1 MEPFLFSPSSAADM
15 AQYPVDAA
23 PADAASLDAE
33 RTPEGRA
40 SAVSIYRLTV
50 QFGDCD
56 PANIVFYPNYYRWFD
71 AATHRLCTGVGLDW
85 ISLRDQY
92 GVVGMPL
99 VDTGA
104 RFRQPASFGDHLEIE
119 SSVIECARKTLRLRH
134 LVRRGDTLLV
144 EGFEVRVLGARHPDD
159 PKRLRALEIPEK
171 IRNALTRREDSD
183 RTR

>member
-1 MEPFLFSPSSAADM
+1 MNQRWAQRLEMTTCTSVGALSAPGSFPSQRGLLESPSTDYEHS
-15 AQYPVDAA
+15 QHENGQP
-23 PADAASLDAE
+23 E
-33 RTPEGRA
+33 RTGRERGQEDA
-40 SAVSIYRLTV
+40 PR
-50 QFGDCD
+50 
-56 PANIVFYPNYYRWFD
+56 D
-71 AATHRLCTGVGLDW
+71 AATHHLCTGGGLDW

-92 GVVGMPL
+92 GVIGMPL

-104 RFRQPASFGDHLEIE
+104 SFRQPASFGDHLEIE
-119 SSVIECARKTLRLRH
+119 SSVVECARKTLRLRH

-171 IRNALTRREDSD
+171 IRNALTRREDGD

>member
-1 MEPFLFSPSSAADM
+1 MARRPVNGVPAHAADLD
-15 AQYPVDAA
+15 PERA
-23 PADAASLDAE
+23 PE
-33 RTPEGRA
+33 RRA
-40 SAVSIYRLTV
+40 LSVSSSSIYRLTV

-71 AATHRLCTGVGLDW
+71 AATHHLCTQVGLDW

-104 RFRQPASFGDHLEIE
+104 SFRQPASFGDHLEIE
-119 SSVIECARKTLRLRH
+119 SSVVECARKTLRLRH

-159 PKRLRALEIPEK
+159 PKRLRALEIPKE
-171 IRNALTRREDSD
+171 IRNALTRGEDSD